1 MHFGGTDSI
10 NISPEQHNVLMLLSL
25 YNRFHYPWCY
35 KQFTFSPSASE
46 IISIDECLN
55 PGTDTHKMMRLSKD
69 YWVNI
74 DNLALPP
81 QSIESQQVNIYL
93 CCLNLNLTW

>member
-1 MHFGGTDSI
+1 
-10 NISPEQHNVLMLLSL
+10 MLLSL
-25 YNRFHYPWCY
+25 YNRFHYQWCY
-35 KQFTFSPSASE
+35 KQFTFPPNASE

-93 CCLNLNLTW
+93 CCLNLDLTW